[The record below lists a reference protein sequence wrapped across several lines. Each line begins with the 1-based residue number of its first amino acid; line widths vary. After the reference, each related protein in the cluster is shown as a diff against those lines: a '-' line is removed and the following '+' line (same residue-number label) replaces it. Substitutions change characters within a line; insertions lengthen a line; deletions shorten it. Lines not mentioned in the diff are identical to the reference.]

1 MQKSEIENLAAEFH
15 AEVVA
20 TVQNHRGSK
29 AVGAAG
35 DFIADIEAHRAR
47 YAKKLDKIRVGADA
61 ATIALVNDIG
71 QEIEAL
77 ATKEIQHVRAT
88 GRVNEADNKR

>member
-1 MQKSEIENLAAEFH
+1 MEKSEIENLAAEFR
-15 AEVVA
+15 AEVAA

-35 DFIADIEAHRAR
+35 DFISDIEAHRAR
-47 YAKKLDKIRVGADA
+47 YAKKLDRIRVGADA
-61 ATIALVNDIG
+61 VTIALANDIE

-77 ATKEIQHVRAT
+77 VAKEIQRART
-88 GRVNEADNKR
+88 AGRVNEAGN